1 MTTKTTEHHNVDD
14 FIDQI
19 DVAQMRDGSHLRDV
33 AAAAQDLKDAD
44 DRLHDAVQAARA
56 AGDSWTAIGLVLGT
70 SKQNAHRK
78 YGH

>member
-1 MTTKTTEHHNVDD
+1 MTEQHKIDD
-14 FIDQI
+14 FIDHI
-19 DVAQMRDGSHLRDV
+19 DVAQMRDGSHLREI
-33 AAAAQDLKDAD
+33 AAAVQDLKDAD
-44 DRLHDAVQAARA
+44 VRLHAAVQSAWA